1 MQIAHPLSTALAPQ
15 SVAVVGA
22 TERDAALGRYVLT
35 NLLQG
40 GYQGSVWPV
49 NPKHTQLMGL
59 RCYASLAQLPAVP
72 DLMVV
77 ATPAR
82 TVPAV
87 IEAGARQGVRA
98 ALVLSAGFAEA
109 GPEGQAL
116 QAQMLAHARAAGMR
130 VIGPNCLGLLR
141 PALGLN
147 ATFARC
153 GAQAGSVALV
163 AQSGAVVASALDY
176 AASAGF
182 GFSTVVSTGSSVDVD
197 FSDVLDFLALDAQT
211 RSIVLYIEGLRD
223 ARAFMSSV
231 RAAASA
237 KPVIVLKVGRHR
249 AGSQAA
255 LSHTGALAG
264 NDAIFDAALRQTG
277 AIRVQAFDQ
286 LFGAAQTLAAG
297 RLPQFA
303 GPAARLA
310 VLTNGGGPGV
320 MAADAIADNR
330 TRGVT
335 LAPLSAATRTRL
347 DALLPVCW
355 SHGNPV
361 DIVGDADVARFVGAL
376 QALVDDEGNDGVLV
390 LFCPTIGLGAQDT
403 AQALLPIIQNSPK
416 PVIVAWLG
424 GEDARRGR
432 LLLSQA
438 RLPTAVSPERGVELF
453 AYLSAF
459 VRHQHL
465 RLQVP
470 PPLAPPTTPQP
481 VDIDGARS
489 IIAAARAAGRVWLNE
504 LEAKQ
509 VLAAFGIPTA
519 RTQLATSSDAAVA
532 CAQDIGFPVA
542 LKVLATGIVHKSE
555 VGGVLLGLGSD
566 EAVRNAFDTVRL
578 RLAERAPQA
587 RFEGVLVQ
595 TMVRKPQGRE
605 LIAGIAHDAVFGSVL
620 SFGSGGVMVEVQADT
635 ALALPPLNRELALDL
650 MARTRVV
657 RALDAFRG
665 AAPVDMD
672 ALIHVLLR
680 LSDLACELPAVQEL
694 DINPL
699 LADHAGVIALD
710 ARIRVAADAPLAPD
724 LRYSHLAIHPYP
736 RHLERSVSIKNGTVQ
751 LRPIRPEDGQAE
763 ARFISRLTPQTLY
776 LRFHV
781 PVKELTRDRLVRFTQ
796 IDYDREMAFVA
807 IDPQAH
813 PEEIRA
819 IARYTRSPDGRACE
833 FGLTVEDSWQR
844 RGLGQALLAALEAHA
859 RCVGVQHIYGW
870 VLGDNTAMRQLL
882 QARGYQK
889 EGAEQGAGNVLRFG
903 LTLSAPQG

>member
-1 MQIAHPLSTALAPQ
+1 MQTAHPLSTALAPR

-22 TERDAALGRYVLT
+22 SERAGALGRYVLT

-40 GYQGSVWPV
+40 GYQGTVWPV
-49 NPKHTQLMGL
+49 NPKHRQLMGL
-59 RCYASLAQLPAVP
+59 RCYTSLEQLPAAP
-72 DLMVV
+72 DLVVV

-82 TVPAV
+82 TVPGV
-87 IEAGARQGVRA
+87 IEAAGQCGLRA

-109 GPEGQAL
+109 GPEGRAL
-116 QAQMLAHARAAGMR
+116 QAQMLAHAHAAGVR

-182 GFSTVVSTGSSVDVD
+182 GFSTVVSTGGSIDVD

-231 RAAASA
+231 RAAASV
-237 KPVIVLKVGRHR
+237 KPVVVLKVGRHR

-264 NDAIFDAALRQTG
+264 NDAVFDAALRQAG
-277 AIRVQAFDQ
+277 AIRVHAFDQ

-320 MAADAIADNR
+320 MAADAIADNGA
-330 TRGVT
+330 RGVA
-335 LAPLSAATRTRL
+335 LAALSDATRARL

-355 SHGNPV
+355 SRGNPV
-361 DIVGDADVARFVGAL
+361 DIVGDADVTRFVGAL
-376 QALVDDEGNDGVLV
+376 QALLDDDANDGVLV
-390 LFCPTIGLGAQDT
+390 LFCPTIGLGAHDT
-403 AQALLPIIQNSPK
+403 AQALLPLIQGSAK

-424 GEDARRGR
+424 GEDARSGR
-432 LLLSQA
+432 MLLGQA

-453 AYLSAF
+453 SYLSAV

-470 PPLAPPTTPQP
+470 PPLAPSATQP
-481 VDIDGARS
+481 VDLDGARAL
-489 IIAAARAAGRVWLNE
+489 IAAARGAGRVWLNE

-519 RTQLATSSDAAVA
+519 QTQRATTSDDAVA
-532 CAQDIGFPVA
+532 CAQRIGFPVA
-542 LKVLATGIVHKSE
+542 VKILAQGVVHKSE
-555 VGGVLLGLGSD
+555 VGGVMLALDSAQ
-566 EAVRNAFDTVRL
+566 AVRAAFDTVRT

-605 LIAGIAHDAVFGSVL
+605 LIAGMAHDPLFGPVL

-635 ALALPPLNRELALDL
+635 ALALPPLNRELALDM
-650 MARTRVV
+650 MARTRVA
-657 RALDAFRG
+657 RALDTFRG
-665 AAPVDMD
+665 AAPVDLD
-672 ALIHVLLR
+672 ALIRVLLR

-699 LADHAGVIALD
+699 LADHDGVIALD

-736 RHLERSVSIKNGTVQ
+736 RHLERALALKDGATVR

-807 IDPQAH
+807 IDTDAD

-819 IARYTRSPDGRACE
+819 IARYTRSPEGGSCE
-833 FGLTVEDSWQR
+833 FGLTVEDRWQR
-844 RGLGQALLAALEAHA
+844 RGLGQALLAALETHA
-859 RCVGVQHIYGW
+859 RCMGVQHIYGW
-870 VLGDNTAMRQLL
+870 VLSDNAVMRQLL
-882 QARGYQK
+882 QTRGYQK
-889 EGAEQGAGNVLRFG
+889 ERGEQGAGHVLRFG
-903 LTLSAPQG
+903 RSLSEGM